1 MDENEIKDELL
12 NETKGETKSESRN
25 VVEEILE
32 LIRADKSDGELRAK
46 LEDYHESDIADAIEQ
61 ITKEERKKLYH
72 ILGAEK
78 ASDIFA
84 YLEDPEEFIAEL
96 DIRSAAKI
104 IENMDADDA
113 VDVLEEVDEETQEKI
128 ISLMDDESSQDIKLI
143 QSYEDDEIGSK
154 MTTNFVVI
162 KNDLTIK
169 QAMKELIR
177 QADEN
182 DNISTIYVVDQDEK
196 FYGVIDL
203 KDLIRARDYSK
214 LESLIATSYPYVND
228 HEKLDESI
236 EKIKDYAEDSIPV
249 LNDEE
254 KILGVITSQ
263 DIIEVVDDEMGDD
276 YAKLA
281 GLTAEED
288 LKETLPQSMKKRLPW
303 LVTLLILGLFVST
316 VVGLFETV
324 VSELA
329 IVVCFQSLIL
339 DMAGN
344 VGTQSLAV
352 TIRVLMDE
360 HLKAT
365 EKIKFVFKEMRVG
378 FFNGMLLGC
387 LAFVGIGFYVMLF
400 KHYSAGFSFAVAA
413 CVGGSLWLAMI
424 VSSLVGT
431 LVPMFFHKINVDPA
445 VASGPLI
452 TTVNDLVAVVTY
464 YGCAWIFLINL
475 FHAVA

>member
-1 MDENEIKDELL
+1 MENE
-12 NETKGETKSESRN
+12 NETRN
-25 VVEEILE
+25 VVEEIVA
-32 LIRADKSDGELRAK
+32 LIRGNKPNRELREL
-46 LEDYHESDIADAIEQ
+46 LEDYHESDIADAIEL

-84 YLEDPEEFIAEL
+84 YLEDPEEFINEL
-96 DIRSAAKI
+96 DIQSAAKI
-104 IENMDADDA
+104 LENMDADDA

-177 QADEN
+177 QADDN
-182 DNISTIYVVDQDEK
+182 DNISTIYVVDQEEK

-203 KDLIRARDYSK
+203 KDLIKARDFAK
-214 LESLIATSYPYVND
+214 LESLIVTSYPYVLD
-228 HEKLDESI
+228 HDKIDVSI

-249 LNDEE
+249 LNDES
-254 KILGVITSQ
+254 KVLGVITSQ

-281 GLTAEED
+281 GLTSEED

-303 LVTLLILGLFVST
+303 LVTLLVLGLLVST

-378 FFNGMLLGC
+378 FFNGMLLGT
-387 LAFVGIGFYVMLF
+387 LAFVGIGFYVMLA
-400 KHYSAGFSFAVAA
+400 KHYPMHFSFAVAA

-431 LVPMFFHKINVDPA
+431 LVPMFFHRLKVDPA

-475 FHAVA
+475 FHTVS

>member
-1 MDENEIKDELL
+1 MENE
-12 NETKGETKSESRN
+12 NETRN
-25 VVEEILE
+25 VVEEIVA
-32 LIRADKSDGELRAK
+32 LIRGNKPNRELREL
-46 LEDYHESDIADAIEQ
+46 LEDYHESDIADAIEL

-84 YLEDPEEFIAEL
+84 YLEDPEEFINEL
-96 DIRSAAKI
+96 DIQSAAKI
-104 IENMDADDA
+104 LENMDADDA

-177 QADEN
+177 QADDN
-182 DNISTIYVVDQDEK
+182 DNISTIYVVDQEEK

-203 KDLIRARDYSK
+203 KDLIKARDFAK
-214 LESLIATSYPYVND
+214 LESLIVTSYPYVLD
-228 HEKLDESI
+228 HDKIDVSI

-249 LNDEE
+249 LNDES
-254 KILGVITSQ
+254 KVLGVITSQ

-303 LVTLLILGLFVST
+303 LVTLLVLGLLVST

-378 FFNGMLLGC
+378 FFNGMLLGT
-387 LAFVGIGFYVMLF
+387 LAFVGIGFYVMLA
-400 KHYSAGFSFAVAA
+400 KHYPMHFSFAVAA

-431 LVPMFFHKINVDPA
+431 LVPMFFHRLKVDPA

-475 FHAVA
+475 FHTVS

>member
-1 MDENEIKDELL
+1 MDNENE
-12 NETKGETKSESRN
+12 TRN
-25 VVEEILE
+25 VVDELVA
-32 LIRADKSDGELRAK
+32 LIRQDIPDTELREK
-46 LEDYHESDIADAIEQ
+46 LEDYHESDIADAIEL
-61 ITKEERKKLYH
+61 ITKEERTKLYH
-72 ILGAEK
+72 IIGAEK

-84 YLEDPEEFIAEL
+84 YLEDPEEFVSEL
-96 DIRSAAKI
+96 DIKSVAEI
-104 IENMDADDA
+104 LENMDADDA

-128 ISLMDDESSQDIKLI
+128 ISLMDDESTRDIQLI
-143 QSYEDDEIGSK
+143 QSYDDDEIGSK

-162 KNDLTIK
+162 HNQLTIK

-182 DNISTIYVVDQDEK
+182 DNISTIYVTDQEDK

-203 KDLIRARDYSK
+203 KDLIRARDYAQ
-214 LESLIATSYPYVND
+214 LESLIATSYPYVLD
-228 HEKLDESI
+228 HEKIDASI

-249 LNDEE
+249 LNEE
-254 KILGVITSQ
+254 NHVLGVITSQ

-288 LKETLPQSMKKRLPW
+288 LKETLSQSMKKRLPW
-303 LVTLLILGLFVST
+303 LVTLLLLGLGVST

-360 HLKAT
+360 QLKAS
-365 EKIKFVFKEMRVG
+365 EKVKFVFKEMRVG
-378 FFNGMLLGC
+378 FFNGLLLGA
-387 LAFVGIGFYVMLF
+387 LAFAGIGVYVMTV
-400 KHYSAGFSFAVAA
+400 KHYSSGFSFAVAA

-431 LVPMFFHKINVDPA
+431 LVPMFFHKIKVDPA

-452 TTVNDLVAVVTY
+452 TTVNDLVAVITY

-475 FHAVA
+475 FHTVA

>member
-1 MDENEIKDELL
+1 MENEY
-12 NETKGETKSESRN
+12 ETRN
-25 VVEEILE
+25 VVEEIVA
-32 LIRADKSDGELRAK
+32 LIRGNKPNRELREL
-46 LEDYHESDIADAIEQ
+46 LEDYHESDIADAIEL

-84 YLEDPEEFIAEL
+84 YLEDPEEFINEL
-96 DIRSAAKI
+96 DIQSAAKI
-104 IENMDADDA
+104 LENMDADDA

-177 QADEN
+177 QADDN
-182 DNISTIYVVDQDEK
+182 DNISTIYVVDQEEK

-203 KDLIRARDYSK
+203 KDLIKARDFAK
-214 LESLIATSYPYVND
+214 LESLIVTSYPYVLD
-228 HEKLDESI
+228 HDKIDVSI

-249 LNDEE
+249 LNDES
-254 KILGVITSQ
+254 KVLGVITSQ

-303 LVTLLILGLFVST
+303 LVTLLVLGLLVST

-378 FFNGMLLGC
+378 FFNGMLLGT
-387 LAFVGIGFYVMLF
+387 LAFVGIGFYVMLA
-400 KHYSAGFSFAVAA
+400 KHYPMHFSFAVAA

-431 LVPMFFHKINVDPA
+431 LVPMFFHRLKVDPA

-475 FHAVA
+475 FHTVS

>member
-1 MDENEIKDELL
+1 MDNENE
-12 NETKGETKSESRN
+12 TRN
-25 VVEEILE
+25 VVDELVA
-32 LIRADKSDGELRAK
+32 LIRQDIPDTELREK
-46 LEDYHESDIADAIEQ
+46 LEDYHESDIADAIEL
-61 ITKEERKKLYH
+61 ITKEERTKLYH
-72 ILGAEK
+72 IIGAEK

-84 YLEDPEEFIAEL
+84 YLEDPEEFVSEL
-96 DIRSAAKI
+96 DIKSVAEI
-104 IENMDADDA
+104 LENMDADDA

-128 ISLMDDESSQDIKLI
+128 ISLMDDESTRDIQLI
-143 QSYEDDEIGSK
+143 QSYDDDEIGSK

-162 KNDLTIK
+162 HNQLTIK

-182 DNISTIYVVDQDEK
+182 DNISTIYVTDQEDK

-203 KDLIRARDYSK
+203 KDLIRARDYAQ
-214 LESLIATSYPYVND
+214 LESLIVTSYPYVLD
-228 HEKLDESI
+228 HEKIDASI

-249 LNDEE
+249 LNEE
-254 KILGVITSQ
+254 NHVLGVITSQ

-288 LKETLPQSMKKRLPW
+288 LKETLSQSMKKRLPW
-303 LVTLLILGLFVST
+303 LVTLLLLGLGVST

-360 HLKAT
+360 QLKAS
-365 EKIKFVFKEMRVG
+365 EMVKFVFKEMRVG
-378 FFNGMLLGC
+378 FFNGLLLGA
-387 LAFVGIGFYVMLF
+387 LAFAGIGVYVMTV
-400 KHYSAGFSFAVAA
+400 KHYSPGFSFAVAA

-431 LVPMFFHKINVDPA
+431 LVPMFFHKIKVDPA

-452 TTVNDLVAVVTY
+452 TTVNDLVAVITY

-475 FHAVA
+475 FHTVA

>member
-1 MDENEIKDELL
+1 MDYENETR
-12 NETKGETKSESRN
+12 NETRN
-25 VVEEILE
+25 VVEEIVA
-32 LIRADKSDGELRAK
+32 LIRSEKSDGEIRAK
-46 LEDYHESDIADAIEQ
+46 LEDYHESDLADALEQ
-61 ITKEERKKLYH
+61 ITKEERKKVYH

-78 ASDIFA
+78 ASEVFA
-84 YLEDPEEFIAEL
+84 YLEEPEEFISEL
-96 DIRSAAKI
+96 DIQSAAKI

-154 MTTNFVVI
+154 MTTNFVVV
-162 KNDLTIK
+162 KDDLTIK

-182 DNISTIYVVDQDEK
+182 DNISTIYVTDKEDK

-203 KDLIRARDYSK
+203 KDLIRARDYAK
-214 LESLIATSYPYVND
+214 LESLIVTSYPYVHD
-228 HEKLDESI
+228 HEKIDTSI

-249 LNDEE
+249 LNDNDE
-254 KILGVITSQ
+254 ILGVITSQ

-288 LKETLPQSMKKRLPW
+288 LKETLPESMKKRLPW
-303 LVTLLILGLFVST
+303 LVTLLVLGLFVST

-360 HLKAT
+360 QLKT
-365 EKIKFVFKEMRVG
+365 SEKFKFALKEMRVG
-378 FFNGMLLGC
+378 FCNGMLLGAM
-387 LAFVGIGFYVMLF
+387 AFAGIGFYVATF
-400 KHYSAGFSFAVAA
+400 KHYPIGFSFAVAA

-431 LVPMFFHKINVDPA
+431 LVPMFFHKIKVDPA

-475 FHAVA
+475 FHTVA

>member
-1 MDENEIKDELL
+1 MENENRTRSVI
-12 NETKGETKSESRN
+12 
-25 VVEEILE
+25 VEIVK
-32 LIRADKSDGELRAK
+32 LIRGNKTAKELREA
-46 LEDYHESDIADAIEQ
+46 LEDYHDSDIADAIEL
-61 ITKEERKKLYH
+61 ITKEERQKVYR

-78 ASDIFA
+78 VSDIFA

-96 DIRSAAKI
+96 DIEKAARI

-113 VDVLEEVDEETQEKI
+113 VDVLEEVDEETQKKI
-128 ISLMDDESSQDIKLI
+128 ISLMDDESSRDIQLI
-143 QSYEDDEIGSK
+143 QSYEEDEIGSK
-154 MTTNFVVI
+154 MTTNFVNI
-162 KNDLTIK
+162 SNKLTIK

-177 QADEN
+177 QADDN
-182 DNISTIYVVDQDEK
+182 DNISTIYVTDRENK

-203 KDLIRARDYSK
+203 KDLIKARAEVP
-214 LESLIATSYPYVND
+214 LEDLIITSYPYVLD
-228 HEKLDESI
+228 HEKIDDSI

-249 LNDEE
+249 LNEAGNV
-254 KILGVITSQ
+254 LGVITSQ
-263 DIIEVVDDEMGDD
+263 DIIEVVDDELGED
-276 YAKLA
+276 YARLA

-288 LKETLPQSMKKRLPW
+288 LKETLGQSMKKRLPW
-303 LVTLLILGLFVST
+303 LVTLLLLGLVVST

-324 VSELA
+324 VAELA

-360 HLKAT
+360 QLKT
-365 EKIKFVFKEMRVG
+365 SEKIKFTLKEMRVG
-378 FFNGMLLGC
+378 FFNGLLLGSI
-387 LAFVGIGFYVMLF
+387 AFLGIGLYVMLF
-400 KHYSAGFSFAVAA
+400 KHYPTGFSFAVAA

-424 VSSLVGT
+424 VSSMVGT
-431 LVPMFFHKINVDPA
+431 LVPMFFHKIKVDPA

-464 YGCAWIFLINL
+464 YGCAWLFLINL
-475 FHAVA
+475 FHAVK